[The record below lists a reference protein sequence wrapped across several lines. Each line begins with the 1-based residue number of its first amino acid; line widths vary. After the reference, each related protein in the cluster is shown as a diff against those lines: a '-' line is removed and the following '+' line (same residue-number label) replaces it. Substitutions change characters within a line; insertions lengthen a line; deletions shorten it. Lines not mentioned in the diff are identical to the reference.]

1 MERQPLVVQTLYAE
15 LMEQMLALEASRSIG
30 DVQGCFTTKKI
41 KGEEYVYFQYSDPGG
56 QKRQTYIGKKCP
68 SLGRVMD
75 RFYSDRESVKEDQN
89 EVKRLCA
96 LLRAG
101 GAMTT
106 DIASARVLKA
116 FAQSGLFRMGAVLV
130 GTHAFTVLGNLL
142 GVKWLH
148 SALHTQDV
156 DIAGEPRLDIAF
168 PQVKRA
174 DTPQILDQ
182 LEMGFL
188 PVPGFNPGQP
198 STSFKVR
205 GKSLR
210 VDFLT
215 PARGSKDT
223 GPVPIP
229 RFGVAAQP
237 LPFLDFLMEHA
248 EHGAV
253 VNGGGVLVQAPSPAR
268 FALHKLILFGER
280 GMTAQTK
287 AEKDL
292 LQASQLIQV
301 LTEGRPG
308 DLILAWE
315 AVETRGKGWT
325 KRLGRGLDALKHRF
339 PDVHALMQDIVQVKQ

>member
-1 MERQPLVVQTLYAE
+1 LERQPLVVQTLYAE
-15 LMEQMLALEASRSIG
+15 LMEQMLALEAGRSIG
-30 DVQGCFTTKKI
+30 DVEGCFTTKNI
-41 KGEEYVYFQYSDPGG
+41 KGEQYVYFQYSDPGG
-56 QKRQTYIGKKCP
+56 RKRQTYIGKRGP
-68 SLGRVMD
+68 SLDRVVD
-75 RFYSDRESVKEDQN
+75 RFASDRESVKDDQN
-89 EVKRLCA
+89 EIKRLCA

-106 DIASARVLKA
+106 EGASARVLKA

-148 SALHTQDV
+148 SALQTQDL
-156 DIAGEPRLDIAF
+156 DIAGERRLGIAF
-168 PQVKRA
+168 PSVEKADVPQV
-174 DTPQILDQ
+174 LDQ

-188 PVPGFNPGQP
+188 PVPAFDPGQP
-198 STSFKVR
+198 SSSFKVR

-215 PARGSKDT
+215 PSRGSKDT

-253 VNGGGVLVQAPSPAR
+253 VNGGGVLVQVPTPAR
-268 FALHKLILFGER
+268 FALHKLMLFGER
-280 GMTAQTK
+280 GVIAHTK

-292 LQASQLIQV
+292 VQASQLIQV
-301 LTEGRPG
+301 LTEDRPG

-315 AVETRGKGWT
+315 AVETRGKGWLR
-325 KRLGRGLDALKHRF
+325 RLGRGIEALKNRF
-339 PDVHALMQDIVQVKQ
+339 PDVHALMEDIMPVTE